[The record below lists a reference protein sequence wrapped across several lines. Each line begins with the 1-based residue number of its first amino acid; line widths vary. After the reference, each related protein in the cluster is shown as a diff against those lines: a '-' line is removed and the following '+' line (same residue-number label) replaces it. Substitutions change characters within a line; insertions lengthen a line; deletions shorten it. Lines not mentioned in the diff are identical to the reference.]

1 MIIMEIMKKAL
12 LVYITLAFVFIVLGI
27 CLLAWPHT
35 SLRVICYA
43 FGAALLILGIV
54 RLSQFIKNK
63 ENDRSILYSACFSLL
78 SELCS

>member
-63 ENDRSILYSACFSLL
+63 ETKRLLSLL
-78 SELCS
+78 SKNQYS